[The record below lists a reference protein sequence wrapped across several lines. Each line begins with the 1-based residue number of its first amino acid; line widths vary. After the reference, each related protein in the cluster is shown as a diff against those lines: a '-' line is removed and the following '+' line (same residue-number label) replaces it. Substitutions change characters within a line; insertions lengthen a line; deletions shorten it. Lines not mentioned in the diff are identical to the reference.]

1 MVTSRKT
8 LRAAASFALVTA
20 LLVVAFAPL
29 GIAQDDNDEKD
40 KKGEKFYANIG
51 GGGARAIELS
61 ISRWSTPSQRA
72 RLIGALDAEGQAA
85 MMKILEQQ
93 PETGWIRI
101 QGGRYPRTALRYA
114 YESKTKD
121 GKRHI
126 VVLTPRPISL
136 GEARRNNQS
145 LDYDLSMIELFVSE
159 GGKGNGAIVAGAQVE
174 IDDETK
180 RFKITAY
187 QATPTKL
194 VNVYTK

>member
-8 LRAAASFALVTA
+8 LRPAASLALATA
-20 LLVVAFAPL
+20 LLIVAFAPL
-29 GIAQDDNDEKD
+29 GIAQDEKD
-40 KKGEKFYANIG
+40 KKEEKFYANIG

-93 PETGWIRI
+93 PETGWIRV
-101 QGGRYPRTALRYA
+101 QGGRYANTPLHYA
-114 YESKTKD
+114 YERKTED

-159 GGKGNGAIVAGAQVE
+159 GGKGDGAIVAGAQVE
-174 IDDETK
+174 IDETK

-187 QATPTKL
+187 QTTPTKL

>member
-1 MVTSRKT
+1 MVTSSKT
-8 LRAAASFALVTA
+8 LRPAASLALATA
-20 LLVVAFAPL
+20 LLIVAFAPL
-29 GIAQDDNDEKD
+29 GIAQDEKD
-40 KKGEKFYANIG
+40 KKEEKFYANIG

-72 RLIGALDAEGQAA
+72 RLIGALHADGQAA

-101 QGGRYPRTALRYA
+101 QGGRYPRTTLRYA
-114 YESKTKD
+114 FESKTKD

-187 QATPTKL
+187 QTTPTKL